1 MILGR
6 VHGSVVST
14 IKDAE
19 LQGHRLLL
27 VQPLDLDGA
36 PLGKDLVAVDTVG
49 AGPGDR
55 VLMFKEGGSARLL
68 LKNPKVPLQLVIV
81 AVVDSLE
88 VADVEG
94 AR

>member
-1 MILGR
+1 MILAR
-6 VHGSVVST
+6 VAGSVVST
-14 IKDAE
+14 IKSPE
-19 LQGHRLLL
+19 LEGRRLLL
-27 VQPLDLDGA
+27 VQPIDLDGTD
-36 PLGKDLVAVDTVG
+36 LGKDMVAVDTVG

-68 LKNPKVPLQLVIV
+68 LKNPQVPLQLVIV

-88 VADVEG
+88 VAEVEG